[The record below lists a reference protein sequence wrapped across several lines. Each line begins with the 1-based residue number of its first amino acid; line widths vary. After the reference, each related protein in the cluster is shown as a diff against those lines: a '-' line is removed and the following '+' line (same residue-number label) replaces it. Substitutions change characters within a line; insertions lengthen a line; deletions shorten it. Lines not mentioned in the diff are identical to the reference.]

1 MPKKRYVNKLSPEQ
15 KASEMLQRYG
25 QKDAI
30 VQVKQILCFI
40 ESKDVRTMKYWDE
53 VYSLL
58 TNTNF
63 AREKENHV

>member
-53 VYSLL
+53 VHSLL

-63 AREKENHV
+63 AREKEKYV

>member
-1 MPKKRYVNKLSPEQ
+1 
-15 KASEMLQRYG
+15 MLQRYG

-53 VYSLL
+53 VHSLL

-63 AREKENHV
+63 AREKEKYV